1 MVGKNLTL
9 NKGALRFMRK
19 VLYEFTIETYFYDK
33 LYNQVVTIEIDPSLT
48 VPIVNLKYIFTL

>member
-9 NKGALRFMRK
+9 NKGALRFMGR

-33 LYNQVVTIEIDPSLT
+33 LYNQVVTIEIDPALT
-48 VPIVNLKYIFTL
+48 VPIVNLK